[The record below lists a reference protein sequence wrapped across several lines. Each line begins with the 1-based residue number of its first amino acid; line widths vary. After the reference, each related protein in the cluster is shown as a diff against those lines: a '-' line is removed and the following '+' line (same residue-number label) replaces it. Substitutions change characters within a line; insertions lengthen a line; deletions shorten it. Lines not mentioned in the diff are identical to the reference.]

1 MIFFHIQILN
11 YSKTLM
17 ILGAMKKITA
27 IASSYFL
34 FINPNYTLFIYH
46 QFGSILF
53 VFTNNFYEVNT
64 IDQVR

>member
-1 MIFFHIQILN
+1 MIFWGG
-11 YSKTLM
+11 TE
-17 ILGAMKKITA
+17 KKITA